1 MKSNTKNFHRRKE
14 ARRVLR
20 RSEAVLILI
29 TAVFLAAAAA
39 VILPGH
45 DQAAQLV
52 AVTETAPPEPAAATI
67 EPQGPVDVNTAG
79 VEELDRL
86 PGIGEVLAGR
96 IIAYRDEHGPFE
108 SVEDLLAVSG
118 IGEQTCDELRGLITF
133 GEEN

>member
-1 MKSNTKNFHRRKE
+1 M
-14 ARRVLR
+14 
-20 RSEAVLILI
+20 
-29 TAVFLAAAAA
+29 
-39 VILPGH
+39 
-45 DQAAQLV
+45 
-52 AVTETAPPEPAAATI
+52 
-67 EPQGPVDVNTAG
+67 NTAG